1 MRIRI
6 DTGLGKLGT
15 VRFLPLALTWSL
27 LRAMQN
33 QRRKRKEGMEGV
45 VKSLDQ
51 RVVPT
56 MVSCNSAP
64 SSDITFQEIVKLT
77 PAPRTRNSTGEEFS
91 SRIQLKFVTRQ
102 HLEPAQARVASS

>member
-33 QRRKRKEGMEGV
+33 QRRKRKEGW
-45 VKSLDQ
+45 KAL
-51 RVVPT
+51 
-56 MVSCNSAP
+56 
-64 SSDITFQEIVKLT
+64 
-77 PAPRTRNSTGEEFS
+77 
-91 SRIQLKFVTRQ
+91 
-102 HLEPAQARVASS
+102 